1 MCPYSHLYIY
11 PCIDLFRYRST
22 NILVLYMILMYGFHR
37 EYVTLYMLVI
47 IDDASIEYLTPTT
60 SGSSILIGPN

>member
-1 MCPYSHLYIY
+1 MST
-11 PCIDLFRYRST
+11 T

-37 EYVTLYMLVI
+37 EYVTLYMLGI

-60 SGSSILIGPN
+60 PGSSILIGPN

>member
-1 MCPYSHLYIY
+1 MMILYI
-11 PCIDLFRYRST
+11 IQ
-22 NILVLYMILMYGFHR
+22 IYGLHG
-37 EYVTLYMLVI
+37 EYVTLYMLLI